1 MVSASFTFIYS
12 MQKVVPKT
20 SKQSGTL
27 FQVTILAN
35 SEDTKQRIEGKA
47 HLVKSKTTKFVLH
60 KCIKS
65 LQTTLTR
72 SERLERSL

>member
-1 MVSASFTFIYS
+1 

-20 SKQSGTL
+20 FTQSGTL

-35 SEDTKQRIEGKA
+35 SEDTKERVEGKA
-47 HLVKSKTTKFVLH
+47 HLVKSKTTKFILH
-60 KCIKS
+60 KCRKS
-65 LQTTLTR
+65 LQTTLTW